1 MTEITLNDAEQRLAK
16 YVAKH
21 RYRNAR
27 SRNKVDAKIGPQ
39 SNWETDLEGIAGE
52 IAFCKHMNV
61 YPDLDTDLETLP
73 DVDAW
78 HVLLDR
84 VDVKTT
90 AYHTGRLLAVL
101 SKKGH
106 ATDTYAL
113 MIGKFP
119 TYRFVGFASASEL
132 FKDENIKDL
141 GRGNGYAMDQDQL
154 RSMP

>member
-1 MTEITLNDAEQRLAK
+1 MAIITLNAAEQKLAK
-16 YVAKH
+16 YVAKC
-21 RYRNAR
+21 RYQNAR
-27 SRNKVDAKIGPQ
+27 SRGKVDAKMGPQ

-61 YPDLDTDLETLP
+61 YPDLETDLDSLP

-78 HVLLDR
+78 HVVLNR

-90 AYHTGRLLAVL
+90 AYPTGRLLAVL

-119 TYRFVGFASASEL
+119 EYRFAGFASASEL
-132 FKDENIKDL
+132 FNDDNIKDL
-141 GRGNGYAMDQDQL
+141 GRGDGYAMDQDKL
-154 RSMP
+154 RAYP